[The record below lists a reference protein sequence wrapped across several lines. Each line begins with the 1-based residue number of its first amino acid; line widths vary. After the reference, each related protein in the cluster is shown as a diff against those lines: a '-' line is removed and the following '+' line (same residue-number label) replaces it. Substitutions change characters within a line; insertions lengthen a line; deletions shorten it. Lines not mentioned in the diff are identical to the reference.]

1 MLPGRPDQSAEA
13 DLNNPPRVW
22 YKRRVTA
29 KEFQKLVTGDESDF
43 LDRFLALLRDL
54 KTDFCVIGGL
64 AVNAYIEPVV
74 TLDCDVVVATAR
86 LAELEAALRK
96 QFRVERFEHSL
107 NVSDKGSDVRVQIQT
122 DPRYQAFV
130 ARSREATVLGR
141 KLPVAC
147 AADVLAGKLW
157 AYQDT
162 TRRRSKREKD
172 RLDILRLV
180 EAQPEL
186 AGQIPE
192 DLRKQVL

>member
-1 MLPGRPDQSAEA
+1 M
-13 DLNNPPRVW
+13 
-22 YKRRVTA
+22 TA
-29 KEFQKLVTGDESDF
+29 KEFQKLVTGDTSDF
-43 LDRFLALLRDL
+43 LDRFLALLKNL

-74 TLDCDVVVATAR
+74 TLDCDVVVASAR

-107 NVSDKGSDVRVQIQT
+107 NVSDIGSDVRIQIQT

-141 KLPVAC
+141 TLPVAC
-147 AADVLAGKLW
+147 VADVLAGKLW
-157 AYQDT
+157 AYQDS

-186 AGQIPE
+186 AGQVPE
-192 DLRKQVL
+192 DLRKQIL

>member
-1 MLPGRPDQSAEA
+1 
-13 DLNNPPRVW
+13 VW
-22 YKRRVTA
+22 YKLCVTA

-43 LDRFLALLRDL
+43 LDRFLALLKDL
-54 KTDFCVIGGL
+54 KADFCIIGGL
-64 AVNAYIEPVV
+64 AVNAYTEPVV
-74 TLDCDVVVATAR
+74 TLDCDVVVVTAR
-86 LAELEAALRK
+86 LPELERELGK

-107 NVSDKGSDVRVQIQT
+107 NVSDKGSDVRIQIQT
-122 DPRYQAFV
+122 DPRYQGFG
-130 ARSREATVLGR
+130 ARSREAEVLGR

-186 AGQIPE
+186 AGQVPE
-192 DLRKQVL
+192 DLRKQLL

>member
-1 MLPGRPDQSAEA
+1 M
-13 DLNNPPRVW
+13 
-22 YKRRVTA
+22 TA

-54 KTDFCVIGGL
+54 KADFCVIGGL
-64 AVNAYIEPVV
+64 AVNAYIEPIV
-74 TLDCDVVVATAR
+74 TLDCDVVVAAAQ
-86 LAELEAALRK
+86 LAELEAVLRQ

-147 AADVLAGKLW
+147 AADVLVGKVW

-186 AGQIPE
+186 ASQVPE
-192 DLRKQVL
+192 DLRKQLL